1 VDANV
6 LMESLFKLTEL
17 EVRIS
22 LNLNVLDKHHVPR
35 VMSLKEA
42 LQAFLDHQLEVLLRR
57 SRFRLGKI
65 DHRLEVLGGYLVAY
79 LNLDEVIRII
89 REEDEPKAVMM
100 RRFKLTDVQAE
111 AILNMRLRALRRLEE
126 MEIRSEYEAL
136 SAEKADIEAL
146 LADDK
151 KQWARVADDI
161 AAIKERF
168 GAKTKLG
175 KRRTDFA
182 EAPVADIVP
191 LEAMIEREPITVIC
205 SEKGWIR
212 AMKGHQEQSDE
223 VKYKEGDHGRFWIH
237 AQTTDKLL
245 LFASNG
251 RFYTLGCDKLPGGRG
266 HGEPVRLMID
276 LGNDEDIVALF
287 VHQPGARL
295 LVASNDGK
303 GFVVEADKA
312 LAQTRAGKQV
322 LNLDNDGKAGGGKA
336 KLCVPA
342 DGDTVAVVGDNR
354 KLLLF
359 PLSELPEMAR
369 GRGVMLQRYKQGGI
383 SDAKVFW
390 KEGGLSWRIGERQRL
405 ETNLA
410 DWLGARGQAGRLP
423 PTGFPR
429 GNRFDGAS

>member
-1 VDANV
+1 
-6 LMESLFKLTEL
+6 
-17 EVRIS
+17 
-22 LNLNVLDKHHVPR
+22 VLDKNHVPR

-42 LQAFLDHQLEVLLRR
+42 LQAYLDHQLEVLLRR

-126 MEIRSEYEAL
+126 MEIRGEYEAL
-136 SAEKADIEAL
+136 SVEKANLEAL
-146 LADDK
+146 LADEK

-161 AAIKERF
+161 AAVKERF

-175 KRRTDFA
+175 RRRTDFA

-212 AMKGHQEQSDE
+212 AMKGHQEQNGE
-223 VKYKEGDHGRFWIH
+223 VKYKEGDQGRFWIH

-251 RFYTLGCDKLPGGRG
+251 RFYTLGADKLPGGRG

-276 LGNDEDIVALF
+276 LANDEDIVALF
-287 VHQPGARL
+287 VYQPESRL
-295 LVASNDGK
+295 LVASSDGR

-312 LAQTRAGKQV
+312 VAQTRAGKQV
-322 LNLDNDGKAGGGKA
+322 MNLDKGVKA

-342 DGDTVAVVGDNR
+342 DGDTVAVIGENR

-369 GRGVMLQRYKQGGI
+369 GRGVTLQRYKQGGI

-390 KEGGLSWRIGERQRL
+390 KEGGLSWKIGERQRL
-405 ETNLA
+405 ETNLN